1 MILWFAMNLAAKLM
15 PYKSRAYLCLDMFGI
30 NYKYESCVLNTQVGM
45 EYADKSQN
53 MDVQQPFFDF
63 DFDSDRPAHSIIKMS
78 CTGWWPVNSNLIK
91 AT

>member
-1 MILWFAMNLAAKLM
+1 MNLAAKLM

-53 MDVQQPFFDF
+53 MGC
-63 DFDSDRPAHSIIKMS
+63 PAAIF
-78 CTGWWPVNSNLIK
+78 
-91 AT
+91 